1 MIALY
6 ILQKANR
13 GVFDQITSDDILGRQ
28 TLNLKEAAN
37 YIANAADLIV
47 YYEGSDEGRK
57 RLEQLFG
64 KFLQRLAAKTEENV
78 IKQIKEEDSR
88 AEDGMGFLFG

>member
-6 ILQKANR
+6 FLQKADR

-28 TLNLKEAAN
+28 TLNLKESAN
-37 YIANAADLIV
+37 YIPDAPDLII

-64 KFLQRLAAKTEENV
+64 KFLKRMETETEEKV
-78 IKQIKEEDSR
+78 IRQIKEEDSR
-88 AEDGMGFLFG
+88 AESGMGFLFG

>member
-6 ILQKANR
+6 ILQKANK
-13 GVFDQITSDDILGRQ
+13 GVFDQIASDDILGRQ

-37 YIANAADLIV
+37 YIPNASDLIL
-47 YYEGSDEGRK
+47 YYEGSDDGRK

-64 KFLQRLAAKTEENV
+64 NYLQRMAAKTEEDV

>member
-6 ILQKANR
+6 ILQKANK
-13 GVFDQITSDDILGRQ
+13 GVFDQIASDDILGRQ

-37 YIANAADLIV
+37 YIPNASDLIL
-47 YYEGSDEGRK
+47 YYEGSDDGRK

-64 KFLQRLAAKTEENV
+64 NYLQRMAAKTEEDV

-88 AEDGMGFLFG
+88 AEDGIGFLFG

>member
-6 ILQKANR
+6 ILQKANKN
-13 GVFDQITSDDILGRQ
+13 VFDQIASDDILGRQ

-37 YIANAADLIV
+37 YIPNASDLIL
-47 YYEGSDEGRK
+47 YYEGSDDGRK

-64 KFLQRLAAKTEENV
+64 NYLQRMAAKTEEDV

>member
-6 ILQKANR
+6 ILQKANKN
-13 GVFDQITSDDILGRQ
+13 VFDQIASDDILGRQ

-37 YIANAADLIV
+37 YIPKASDLIL
-47 YYEGSDEGRK
+47 YYEGSDDGRK

-64 KFLQRLAAKTEENV
+64 KFLQRMAAKTEEDV